1 MGDLNAQI
9 AASTVGC
16 RRLTALAE
24 TYGANQLAALFSE
37 LLDRSETM
45 TRASL
50 RGIPEGTYRYADHL
64 DNDGIDLDTRIRIE
78 VAVTVKDGHMH
89 VDFTGTSP
97 QVRGPFNCVPSGSLA
112 AACYAV
118 RAVTGPEIPTNG
130 GCFRTIT
137 LNLPEGSIVNPRE
150 PAAVN
155 SRTATIKRV
164 AGSILGAFAQA
175 LPEQIPADSAG
186 ELIVTAMGGTRA
198 DGSRY
203 VTGELIAGGSGA
215 SVERDGVDVIETDA
229 TNCMNLPAES
239 LEMDAPVRV
248 HRIALREDSGGAG
261 RRRGGLGIVREY
273 EILEGE
279 VRFTHRGER
288 HFCAPRG
295 RAGGHDGAMART
307 LIHRAGGAGTQG
319 EVQVVPSKIVTT
331 LRAGDRVTME
341 TAGGGGYGDPREREP
356 ARLEADLSDGK
367 VSAAGAKLY
376 AGQSTKKAEF

>member
-1 MGDLNAQI
+1 
-9 AASTVGC
+9 
-16 RRLTALAE
+16 
-24 TYGANQLAALFSE
+24 
-37 LLDRSETM
+37 
-45 TRASL
+45 
-50 RGIPEGTYRYADHL
+50 
-64 DNDGIDLDTRIRIE
+64 
-78 VAVTVKDGHMH
+78 
-89 VDFTGTSP
+89 
-97 QVRGPFNCVPSGSLA
+97 
-112 AACYAV
+112 
-118 RAVTGPEIPTNG
+118 VTGPEIPTNG

-150 PAAVN
+150 PAPVN

-164 AGSILGAFAQA
+164 SGAILGAFAEA
-175 LPEQIPADSAG
+175 LPERIPADSAG

-215 SVERDGVDVIETDA
+215 SVAKDGVDAIETDA

-261 RRRGGLGIVREY
+261 RQRGGLGTVREY
-273 EILEGE
+273 EILEGK

-307 LIHRAGGAGTQG
+307 VIKRASG
-319 EVQVVPSKIVTT
+319 ELEVVASKIVTT
-331 LRAGDRVTME
+331 LGAGDRVIME
-341 TAGGGGYGDPREREP
+341 TAGGAGYGDPQERDSQ
-356 ARLEADLSDGK
+356 RLEQDVIDGK
-367 VSAAGAKLY
+367 VSAAAAKLY
-376 AGQSTKKAEF
+376 GVPAKV

>member
-1 MGDLNAQI
+1 
-9 AASTVGC
+9 VGC
-16 RRLTALAE
+16 RRLAALAE
-24 TYGANQLAALFSE
+24 TYGGNQLTAIFSE

-45 TRASL
+45 TRAAL
-50 RGIPEGTYRYADHL
+50 RAIPAGTYRYADHL
-64 DNDGIDLDTRIRIE
+64 DNDGVDLQTRIRIE

-89 VDFTGTSP
+89 VDFAGTSP

-164 AGSILGAFAQA
+164 AGTILGAFAQA

-198 DGSRY
+198 DGTRY

-215 SVERDGVDVIETDA
+215 SVAKDGVDVIETDA

-261 RRRGGLGIVREY
+261 RRRGGLGTVREY

-295 RAGGHDGAMART
+295 RGGGHDGAMART
-307 LIHRAGGAGTQG
+307 VIERANG
-319 EVQVVPSKIVTT
+319 EAQIVPSKIVTT
-331 LRAGDRVTME
+331 LSAGDRVVME
-341 TAGGGGYGDPREREP
+341 TAGGGGYGDPRQREP
-356 ARLEADLSDGK
+356 ARLEADVNDGK
-367 VSAAGAKLY
+367 VSAAAAKLY
-376 AGQSTKKAEF
+376 GVQAKA